1 MIKNEGNN
9 RDTMTQDQ
17 KEIRRAAR
25 TRPLLDK
32 KIISFSL
39 KQSILRLN
47 PRIQLRNPV
56 MFVVEIGAIL
66 VSLVSLSNLFTSH
79 VLLFPIQIAIWLW
92 FTVIFANVAEAMA
105 EGRGK
110 AQAESLR
117 QAKIDTEAK
126 LVEKN
131 GEIKIVKAT
140 DLRKGDIVC
149 VVAGEIIPAD
159 GTVEEGVA
167 SVDESAI
174 TGESAPVIRESGGD
188 RSGVTGGT

>member
-1 MIKNEGNN
+1 MIKNEGKN
-9 RDTMTQDQ
+9 RDTLTYDQ

-56 MFVVEIGAIL
+56 MFVVEVGAIL
-66 VSLVSLSNLFTSH
+66 VSLVSLFNLFTGH

-117 QAKIDTEAK
+117 QTKVDTQAK
-126 LVEKN
+126 LIDKS
-131 GEIKIVKAT
+131 GEIRIVKAT
-140 DLRKGDIVC
+140 DLRKGDIVL
-149 VVAGEIIPAD
+149 VTAGDIIPAD
-159 GTVEEGVA
+159 GTVVEGV
-167 SVDESAI
+167 
-174 TGESAPVIRESGGD
+174 GRC
-188 RSGVTGGT
+188 RKHR

>member
-1 MIKNEGNN
+1 MWGFIDMIKNEVNKRN
-9 RDTMTQDQ
+9 TLTQDQ

-39 KQSILRLN
+39 KQSIIRLN

-56 MFVVEIGAIL
+56 MFVVEVGAIL
-66 VSLVSLSNLFTSH
+66 VSLVSLFNLFTGH

-110 AQAESLR
+110 AQAESL
-117 QAKIDTEAK
+117 TT
-126 LVEKN
+126 N
-131 GEIKIVKAT
+131 
-140 DLRKGDIVC
+140 
-149 VVAGEIIPAD
+149 
-159 GTVEEGVA
+159 
-167 SVDESAI
+167 ESRYSSK
-174 TGESAPVIRESGGD
+174 TH
-188 RSGVTGGT
+188 